1 MKQVAAVYITAATFY
16 MEDDA
21 VWVHVYRVR
30 EDLPFHIV
38 QDSLE
43 CKCIYDIDPGIYKEI
58 WSEEIP
64 IQKAEDLVEA
74 LENEEMEL
82 GIKLIISD
90 ILEMLPDTEMLN
102 MNIVM
107 GDDNFLIITDTGVK
121 QIAVDKASVF
131 RDLPLKRLQKLFDC
145 KYERYL

>member
-1 MKQVAAVYITAATFY
+1 LWI
-16 MEDDA
+16 
-21 VWVHVYRVR
+21 HVYRVR

-43 CKCIYDIDPGIYKEI
+43 CNCIYDIDSGIYKEI

-64 IQKAEDLVEA
+64 IRKAEDLVEA
-74 LENEEMEL
+74 LENEELEL

-131 RDLPLKRLQKLFDC
+131 RDLSLARLQELFDY
-145 KYERYL
+145 KYEMYE

>member
-1 MKQVAAVYITAATFY
+1 MWI
-16 MEDDA
+16 
-21 VWVHVYRVR
+21 HVYRVR

-43 CKCIYDIDPGIYKEI
+43 CNCIYDIDSGIYKEI

-64 IQKAEDLVEA
+64 IRKAEDLVEA
-74 LENEEMEL
+74 LENEELEL

-131 RDLPLKRLQKLFDC
+131 QELSLKRLQELFDY

>member
-1 MKQVAAVYITAATFY
+1 
-16 MEDDA
+16 
-21 VWVHVYRVR
+21 
-30 EDLPFHIV
+30 
-38 QDSLE
+38 
-43 CKCIYDIDPGIYKEI
+43 
-58 WSEEIP
+58 
-64 IQKAEDLVEA
+64 
-74 LENEEMEL
+74 MEL

-107 GDDNFLIITDTGVK
+107 GDDNYLIITDTGVK

-131 RDLPLKRLQKLFDC
+131 QELSLKRLQELFDC

>member
-1 MKQVAAVYITAATFY
+1 MWI
-16 MEDDA
+16 
-21 VWVHVYRVR
+21 HVYRVR

-43 CKCIYDIDPGIYKEI
+43 CNCIYDIYPGIYHEI
-58 WSEEIP
+58 WSEQIP
-64 IQKAEDLVEA
+64 LQKAEDLTEA
-74 LENEEMEL
+74 LENEELKL

-107 GDDNFLIITDTGVK
+107 GEDSFLIITDTGVK

-131 RDLPLKRLQKLFDC
+131 QELSLKRLQELFDY

>member
-1 MKQVAAVYITAATFY
+1 M
-16 MEDDA
+16 
-21 VWVHVYRVR
+21 WVHVYRVR

-74 LENEEMEL
+74 LENEELKL

-107 GDDNFLIITDTGVK
+107 GEDSFLIITDTGVK
-121 QIAVDKASVF
+121 QIAVDKATVF
-131 RDLPLKRLQKLFDC
+131 RDLSLKRLQELFDY

>member
-1 MKQVAAVYITAATFY
+1 MWI
-16 MEDDA
+16 
-21 VWVHVYRVR
+21 HVYRVR

-43 CKCIYDIDPGIYKEI
+43 CNCIYDIDSGIYHEI

-64 IQKAEDLVEA
+64 IQKADDLVEA
-74 LENEEMEL
+74 LENEELEL

-131 RDLPLKRLQKLFDC
+131 QELSLKRLQELFDY

>member
-1 MKQVAAVYITAATFY
+1 MWI
-16 MEDDA
+16 
-21 VWVHVYRVR
+21 HVYRVR

-38 QDSLE
+38 QDSLK
-43 CKCIYDIDPGIYKEI
+43 CNCIYDIDPGIYHEI

-64 IQKAEDLVEA
+64 IQKAGDLVEA
-74 LENEEMEL
+74 LENEEFKL
-82 GIKLIISD
+82 GIKLIVSD

-107 GDDNFLIITDTGVK
+107 GEDSFLIITDTGVK

-131 RDLPLKRLQKLFDC
+131 QELSLKRLQELFDYR
-145 KYERYL
+145 YERYL

>member
-1 MKQVAAVYITAATFY
+1 MWI
-16 MEDDA
+16 
-21 VWVHVYRVR
+21 HVYRVR

-43 CKCIYDIDPGIYKEI
+43 CNCIYDIDSGIYKEI
-58 WSEEIP
+58 WSEKIP
-64 IQKAEDLVEA
+64 IRKAEDLVEA
-74 LENEEMEL
+74 LENEELEL

-131 RDLPLKRLQKLFDC
+131 QELSLKRLQELFDC

>member
-1 MKQVAAVYITAATFY
+1 MLI
-16 MEDDA
+16 
-21 VWVHVYRVR
+21 HVYRVR
-30 EDLPFHIV
+30 ENLPFHIV

-43 CKCIYDIDPGIYKEI
+43 CNCIYDIDSGIYKEI

-64 IQKAEDLVEA
+64 IRKAEDLVEA
-74 LENEEMEL
+74 LENEELEL

-107 GDDNFLIITDTGVK
+107 GEDNFLIITDTGVK

-131 RDLPLKRLQKLFDC
+131 RDLSLARLQELFDY
-145 KYERYL
+145 KYERYE

>member
-1 MKQVAAVYITAATFY
+1 M
-16 MEDDA
+16 
-21 VWVHVYRVR
+21 WVHVYRVR
-30 EDLPFHIV
+30 EDLPYHMV

-43 CKCIYDIDPGIYKEI
+43 CNCIDDIDPGVYREI

-64 IQKAEDLVEA
+64 IKRVSDLIEA
-74 LENEEMEL
+74 FENDGINL

-102 MNIVM
+102 MNIVV
-107 GDDNFLIITDTGVK
+107 GDANFLVITDTGVR

-131 RDLPLKRLQKLFDC
+131 QELSLVRLQEMFDY
-145 KYERYL
+145 KYERYE

>member
-1 MKQVAAVYITAATFY
+1 MWI
-16 MEDDA
+16 
-21 VWVHVYRVR
+21 HVYRVR

-43 CKCIYDIDPGIYKEI
+43 CNCIYDIDPGIYKER
-58 WSEEIP
+58 WSEKIP
-64 IQKAEDLVEA
+64 IRKAEDLVEA
-74 LENEEMEL
+74 LENEELEL

-131 RDLPLKRLQKLFDC
+131 QELSLKRLQELFDC

>member
-1 MKQVAAVYITAATFY
+1 MWI
-16 MEDDA
+16 
-21 VWVHVYRVR
+21 HVYRVR

-43 CKCIYDIDPGIYKEI
+43 CNCIYDIDPGIYKEI

-64 IQKAEDLVEA
+64 IRKAEDLVEA
-74 LENEEMEL
+74 LENKELEL

-107 GDDNFLIITDTGVK
+107 GEDNFLVITDTGVK

-131 RDLPLKRLQKLFDC
+131 RDLSLKRLQELFDC

>member
-1 MKQVAAVYITAATFY
+1 MWI
-16 MEDDA
+16 
-21 VWVHVYRVR
+21 HVYRVR

-43 CKCIYDIDPGIYKEI
+43 CNCIYDIDAGIYKAI
-58 WSEEIP
+58 WSEKIP
-64 IQKAEDLVEA
+64 IQKADDLVEA
-74 LENEEMEL
+74 LENEELEL

-90 ILEMLPDTEMLN
+90 ILEMLPDSEMLN

-107 GDDNFLIITDTGVK
+107 GDSNFLIITDTGVK

-131 RDLPLKRLQKLFDC
+131 RDLSLARLQELFDY
-145 KYERYL
+145 KYERYE